1 MLKYLREVLFLL
13 GSDRKKIPII
23 LSMFLFISLSE
34 VASIGFIGPYIAIVA
49 KPEVAPIYL
58 KMLQHWQLTF
68 ITEDTLLF
76 FISVFLLMIF
86 LFKSIL
92 GIFVNYVIVR
102 FSEAQQVRL
111 RSQLMMSYQSLK
123 YTTYL
128 RRNSSEYMR
137 STQVLVTHFAQGV
150 IYAGMRTLSDVI
162 VAIAILSF
170 LAWTSPIA
178 FLVLLLLL
186 GMFLSLYDLVFR
198 RKVKIYGEKRNISS
212 QKMVQAIYEG
222 LEGLKNIRVLNRESF
237 FHNKVV
243 ESTKEIA
250 NYNIKSTL
258 ISTSNRY
265 FLELLMVVFVVLLV
279 FISLRSKGGS
289 EQMIPILGI
298 FGLAA
303 IRLLPA
309 ANKLSVS
316 ILNLRLHRNTVEI
329 LYKDVIEFGSIY
341 THSSKKYTASE
352 SYEKFVSF
360 CIDNVSFRYPST
372 NKKALNQL
380 CLDFNRGDSI
390 GLIGASGSGKTTL
403 VDLLLG
409 LLVPQEGKVIYNGK
423 SLDKNLESWLSHVA
437 YISQQ
442 VFLTDDTLRR
452 NIAFGIEDKSIDE
465 TRVKECLAKASL
477 AELVNDLPEG
487 IDTFVGE
494 RGVRLSGG
502 QRQRVALA
510 RAFYYSRDVLIMD
523 ESTSALDNETEA
535 EIVEEIKSLK
545 GKITMVVISH
555 RQSTVMHCDRIY
567 KIEKGKIIAFG
578 SPQEMLKSN
587 STKDL

>member
-1 MLKYLREVLFLL
+1 M
-13 GSDRKKIPII
+13 
-23 LSMFLFISLSE
+23 
-34 VASIGFIGPYIAIVA
+34 
-49 KPEVAPIYL
+49 
-58 KMLQHWQLTF
+58 
-68 ITEDTLLF
+68 
-76 FISVFLLMIF
+76 VFV
-86 LFKSIL
+86 FKSIL

-137 STQVLVTHFAQGV
+137 SSQVLVTQFAQGV
-150 IYAGMRTLSDVI
+150 IFAGMKTLSEMI
-162 VAIAILSF
+162 VAIVILSF

-178 FLVLLLLL
+178 FSILMLLLV
-186 GMFLSLYDLVFR
+186 MFLSVYDLVFR
-198 RKVKIYGEKRNISS
+198 RKVKSYGEKRNVSS
-212 QKMVQAIYEG
+212 KKLVQAISEG
-222 LEGLKNIRVLNRESF
+222 LEGLKNIRVLKRESF
-237 FHNKVV
+237 FYNKVV

-265 FLELLMVVFVVLLV
+265 LLELLMVLFVVLLV
-279 FISLRSKGGS
+279 FITLMSKSGS

-298 FGLAA
+298 FGVAA

-309 ANKLSVS
+309 ANKLSIS
-316 ILNLRLHRNTVEI
+316 IMNLRLHRNTVEI
-329 LYKDVIEFGSIY
+329 LSKDVIEFGSIHN
-341 THSSKKYTASE
+341 HSSKKSTASE
-352 SYEKFVSF
+352 SCEEFVSF

-390 GLIGASGSGKTTL
+390 GLIGVSGSGKTTL

-409 LLVPQEGKVIYNGK
+409 LLVPQEGKVTYNGK
-423 SLDKNLESWLSHVA
+423 SLDKNLDSWLSHVA

-465 TRVKECLAKASL
+465 TRVKECLARASL

-535 EIVEEIKSLK
+535 EIVKEIKSLK

-555 RQSTVMHCDRIY
+555 RHSTVMHCDRIY

-587 STKDL
+587 NTKVL